1 MATNDE
7 IIAKLPGA
15 IEKLNETNKRAAA
28 KAALDE
34 KRKLADLRKQQTKA
48 NKKGAAKTREDKDA
62 IQELKDLRADIKDRG
77 AREEAAAASTAGQA
91 IALKA
96 QIEKDGKVAEDNKE
110 FQKLSY
116 EARKEDYA
124 QRLKNATSPAAKKD
138 IKQEARADAK
148 KNGSRLDKIGAGING
163 LFEMGKKSLKAAA
176 LGGIALLSTLAI
188 GGLLIALGE
197 FLQSDTFKNM
207 TKFISE
213 VIIPKL
219 MNFWNFIKKN
229 WEEIAIGIGALLIAI
244 GIVKAAVLAAKFVA
258 IANKIVLGFIA
269 VKTFLAGTMLPAIT
283 GFMVPLLPIIAIA
296 ALVALAICSIWAAF
310 ESFQTTLEETG
321 SVSEALKASITTFIS
336 TLLGVIPALF
346 LKLVSWVAGIFG
358 FDKFAKK
365 VDKIDP
371 IKSIADTISGLVSD
385 IVDFFTMLFNF
396 DFTKYLKGLIPE
408 TVKKVFGMERGVSG
422 MSEVDK
428 AEEIKSLEDDIKG
441 GNKRAAKY
449 ERDIATDLR
458 ARGPEHN
465 KAGNARRLTK
475 ATAIRDKNEE
485 RLARIQ
491 ELKGE
496 RPGTLSE
503 NRSGEFAPVRE
514 GTPAEKAEFKAMK
527 FARDKDG
534 KVMNMEQY
542 EKDRVKRSA
551 AGAGGGS
558 GGPINNVDARQ
569 SSSVTTTGSSGQ
581 SPIIFQKFGRLN
593 MRSSEG
599 V

>member
-188 GGLLIALGE
+188 GGLLIALGK

-219 MNFWNFIKKN
+219 MEFWNFIKEN
-229 WEEIAIGIGALLIAI
+229 WEEIAIGIGSLLIAI

-321 SVSEALKASITTFIS
+321 SVSEALKAAITTFVS
-336 TLLGVIPALF
+336 TLLGAIPALF

-358 FDKFAKK
+358 FDEFAKK

-371 IKSIADTISGLVSD
+371 IKMIAETISGLVSD
-385 IVDFFTMLFNF
+385 IVDFFTMLFDF
-396 DFTKYLKGLIPE
+396 DFTKYLKDMIPE

-428 AEEIKSLEDDIKG
+428 AEEIKSLEEDQTKT
-441 GNKRAAKY
+441 NKRIAK
-449 ERDIATDLR
+449 
-458 ARGPEHN
+458 
-465 KAGNARRLTK
+465 TK
-475 ATAIRDKNEE
+475 ADVARYKKSNSSFSGKRQEAQIARMETKNKE

-491 ELKGE
+491 ELRGE

-514 GTPAEKAEFKAMK
+514 GTAAEKAEFKAMK
-527 FARDKDG
+527 RRDQDG
-534 KVMNMEQY
+534 NVIKMEQY
-542 EKDRVKRSA
+542 EKDRVKREA

-558 GGPINNVDARQ
+558 GGPTNIVDARQ

>member
-219 MNFWNFIKKN
+219 MNFWNFIKEN

-269 VKTFLAGTMLPAIT
+269 VKTFLSATMLPAIT

-321 SVSEALKASITTFIS
+321 SVSEALKAAITTFVS
-336 TLLGVIPALF
+336 TLLGAIPALF

-358 FDKFAKK
+358 FDEFAKK

-371 IKSIADTISGLVSD
+371 IKMIAETISGLVSD

-396 DFTKYLKGLIPE
+396 DFGKYLKGLIPE
-408 TVKKVFGMERGVSG
+408 TVKKVFGMERGVSD

-428 AEEIKSLEDDIKG
+428 AEEIKSLEEDQAKD
-441 GNKRAAKY
+441 NKRIAK
-449 ERDIATDLR
+449 
-458 ARGPEHN
+458 
-465 KAGNARRLTK
+465 TK
-475 ATAIRDKNEE
+475 AVVARNRKSNPKFSGKRQEAQIARMETKNKE

-491 ELKGE
+491 ELRGE

>member
-1 MATNDE
+1 MADKKSNVNPTGDLDNEILSEITALKNNQIESNRRLPHVMDELKKQNEETAKEVAAGQTQQWIALREKIASNDPSNTE
-7 IIAKLPGA
+7 EVMKANLSA
-15 IEKLNETNKRAAA
+15 LEKLQEEMETTKDQGSNDAYESQKLLGEQIEAQKFAALSPAEQAEANEDSANADKKQSKFMKMISGGIGWLVESGKKFGNAA
-28 KAALDE
+28 K
-34 KRKLADLRKQQTKA
+34 
-48 NKKGAAKTREDKDA
+48 
-62 IQELKDLRADIKDRG
+62 I
-77 AREEAAAASTAGQA
+77 
-91 IALKA
+91 
-96 QIEKDGKVAEDNKE
+96 
-110 FQKLSY
+110 
-116 EARKEDYA
+116 
-124 QRLKNATSPAAKKD
+124 
-138 IKQEARADAK
+138 
-148 KNGSRLDKIGAGING
+148 
-163 LFEMGKKSLKAAA
+163 
-176 LGGIALLSTLAI
+176 GGIAILSTLAI

-219 MNFWNFIKKN
+219 MEFWNFIKEN
-229 WEEIAIGIGALLIAI
+229 WEEIAIGIGSLLIAI

-269 VKTFLAGTMLPAIT
+269 VKTFLSATMLPAIT
-283 GFMVPLLPIIAIA
+283 GFMVPLLPIIGVA
-296 ALVALAICSIWAAF
+296 ALVAIAICALWAAF

-336 TLLGVIPALF
+336 TLLGAIPALF

-358 FDKFAKK
+358 FDEFAKK

-428 AEEIKSLEDDIKG
+428 AEEIKSLEDDIKS

-449 ERDIATDLR
+449 EKDIATDLR

-514 GTPAEKAEFKAMK
+514 GTAAEKAEFKAMK
-527 FARDKDG
+527 RRDQDG
-534 KVMNMEQY
+534 NVIKMEQY
-542 EKDRVKRSA
+542 EKDRVKREA

-558 GGPINNVDARQ
+558 GGPTNIVDARQ

>member
-7 IIAKLPGA
+7 IIAKLP
-15 IEKLNETNKRAAA
+15 L
-28 KAALDE
+28 ALVE
-34 KRKLADLRKQQTKA
+34 LRKQNRAGAKKAAEDRAKEFEVLMAQRDAQKTDTKEGKA
-48 NKKGAAKTREDKDA
+48 ARKTMNKTLNQMRNQDSRKE
-62 IQELKDLRADIKDRG
+62 
-77 AREEAAAASTAGQA
+77 AREKEATASTAGQA
-91 IALKA
+91 ITLKKELEE
-96 QIEKDGKVAEDNKE
+96 QGKTAEDNKG
-110 FQKLSY
+110 FQKLSFK
-116 EARKEDYA
+116 ARKEDRK

-138 IKQEARADAK
+138 IRQEARADAK
-148 KNGSRLDKIGAGING
+148 KNGSRLDKIGAGIGG

-188 GGLLIALGE
+188 GGLLIALGN

-219 MNFWNFIKKN
+219 MEFWDFIKEN
-229 WEEIAIGIGALLIAI
+229 WEEIAIGIGSLLIAI

-269 VKTFLAGTMLPAIT
+269 VKTFLSATMLPAIT

-296 ALVALAICSIWAAF
+296 ALVALAICALWAAF

-321 SVSEALKASITTFIS
+321 SVSEALKAAITTFIS
-336 TLLGVIPALF
+336 TLLGAIPALF

-358 FDKFAKK
+358 FDEFAKK

-371 IKSIADTISGLVSD
+371 IKMIAETISGLVSD

-396 DFTKYLKGLIPE
+396 DFGKYLKGLIPE
-408 TVKKVFGMERGVSG
+408 TVKKVFGMERGVSD

-428 AEEIKSLEDDIKG
+428 AEEIKSLEEDQAKD
-441 GNKRAAKY
+441 NKRIAK
-449 ERDIATDLR
+449 
-458 ARGPEHN
+458 
-465 KAGNARRLTK
+465 TK
-475 ATAIRDKNEE
+475 AVVARNRKSNPKFSGKRQEAQIARMETKNKE

-491 ELKGE
+491 ELRGE

>member
-1 MATNDE
+1 M
-7 IIAKLPGA
+7 
-15 IEKLNETNKRAAA
+15 
-28 KAALDE
+28 
-34 KRKLADLRKQQTKA
+34 RKQQKRLLLAKQQWIALREKIASNDPSNTEEVMKA
-48 NKKGAAKTREDKDA
+48 NLSALEKLQEEMETTKDQGSNDAYESQKLLGEQIEAQKFAALSPAEQKEANEDSAAEDGKQSKFMKMISGGIGWLVESGKKFGNAAK
-62 IQELKDLRADIKDRG
+62 I
-77 AREEAAAASTAGQA
+77 
-91 IALKA
+91 
-96 QIEKDGKVAEDNKE
+96 
-110 FQKLSY
+110 
-116 EARKEDYA
+116 
-124 QRLKNATSPAAKKD
+124 
-138 IKQEARADAK
+138 
-148 KNGSRLDKIGAGING
+148 
-163 LFEMGKKSLKAAA
+163 
-176 LGGIALLSTLAI
+176 GGIAILSTLAI

-296 ALVALAICSIWAAF
+296 ALVALAICALWAAF

-321 SVSEALKASITTFIS
+321 SVSEALKAAITTFVS
-336 TLLGVIPALF
+336 TLLGAIPALF

-358 FDKFAKK
+358 FDEFAKK

-371 IKSIADTISGLVSD
+371 IKMIAETISGLVSD
-385 IVDFFTMLFNF
+385 IVDFFTNLFNF
-396 DFTKYLKGLIPE
+396 DFTKYLKNMIPE
-408 TVKKVFGMERGVSG
+408 SVKKVFGMERGVSD

-428 AEEIKSLEDDIKG
+428 AEEIKSLEEDQAKD
-441 GNKRAAKY
+441 NKRIAK
-449 ERDIATDLR
+449 T
-458 ARGPEHN
+458 
-465 KAGNARRLTK
+465 KAGVARNKKSNPKFSGKRQEAQIARMETK
-475 ATAIRDKNEE
+475 NKE

-491 ELKGE
+491 ELRGE

-503 NRSGEFAPVRE
+503 NRSGEFTPVRE

-527 FARDKDG
+527 RRDQDG
-534 KVMNMEQY
+534 NVIKMEQY
-542 EKDRVKRSA
+542 EKDRVKREA

-558 GGPINNVDARQ
+558 GGPTNIVDARQ

>member
-1 MATNDE
+1 MNSE
-7 IIAKLPGA
+7 LAKMR
-15 IEKLNETNKRAAA
+15 NQ
-28 KAALDE
+28 DS
-34 KRKLADLRKQQTKA
+34 RK
-48 NKKGAAKTREDKDA
+48 E
-62 IQELKDLRADIKDRG
+62 
-77 AREEAAAASTAGQA
+77 AREKAAAASTAGQA
-91 IALKA
+91 ITLKKELEE
-96 QIEKDGKVAEDNKE
+96 QGKTAEDNKE
-110 FQKLSY
+110 FQKLSFK
-116 EARKEDYA
+116 ARKEDRK

-213 VIIPKL
+213 VILPKL
-219 MNFWNFIKKN
+219 MEFWKFVKDN
-229 WEEIAIGIGALLIAI
+229 WVEIAIGIGSLLIAI

-269 VKTFLAGTMLPAIT
+269 VKTFLAGTMLTAIK
-283 GFMVPLLPIIAIA
+283 GFMVPLLPIIGVA
-296 ALVALAICSIWAAF
+296 ALVAAVLYSLWEAF
-310 ESFQTTLEETG
+310 KSFQTTLEETG
-321 SVSEALKASITTFIS
+321 SVGEAIKAAITTFVS
-336 TLLGVIPALF
+336 TLTGIIPALF

-358 FDKFAKK
+358 FDEFAKK

-371 IKSIADTISGLVSD
+371 IKMIAETISGLVSD
-385 IVDFFTMLFNF
+385 IVDFFTNLFNF
-396 DFTKYLKGLIPE
+396 DFTKYLKNMIPE
-408 TVKKVFGMERGVSG
+408 SVKKVFGMERGVSD

-428 AEEIKSLEDDIKG
+428 AEEIKSLEEDQAKD
-441 GNKRAAKY
+441 NKRIAK
-449 ERDIATDLR
+449 T
-458 ARGPEHN
+458 
-465 KAGNARRLTK
+465 KAGVARNKKSNPKFSGKRQEAQIARMETK
-475 ATAIRDKNEE
+475 NKE

-491 ELKGE
+491 ELRGE

-514 GTPAEKAEFKAMK
+514 GTAAEKAEFKAMK
-527 FARDKDG
+527 RRDQDG
-534 KVMNMEQY
+534 NVIKMEQY
-542 EKDRVKRSA
+542 EKDRVKREA

-558 GGPINNVDARQ
+558 GGPTNIVDARQ

-581 SPIIFQKFGRLN
+581 SPIVFHKFSRLN

>member
-7 IIAKLPGA
+7 IIAKLP
-15 IEKLNETNKRAAA
+15 L
-28 KAALDE
+28 ALVE
-34 KRKLADLRKQQTKA
+34 LRKQNRAGAKKAAEDRAKEFEVLMAQRDAQKTDTKEGKA
-48 NKKGAAKTREDKDA
+48 ARKTMNKTLNQMRNQDSRKE
-62 IQELKDLRADIKDRG
+62 
-77 AREEAAAASTAGQA
+77 AREKEATASTAGQA
-91 IALKA
+91 ITLKKELEE
-96 QIEKDGKVAEDNKE
+96 QGKTAEDNKG
-110 FQKLSY
+110 FQKLSFK
-116 EARKEDYA
+116 ARKEDRK

-138 IKQEARADAK
+138 IRQEARADAK
-148 KNGSRLDKIGAGING
+148 KNGSRLDKIGAGIGG

-219 MNFWNFIKKN
+219 MEFWDFIKEN
-229 WEEIAIGIGALLIAI
+229 WEEIAIGIGSLLIAI

-296 ALVALAICSIWAAF
+296 ALVALAICALWAAF

-321 SVSEALKASITTFIS
+321 SVSEALKAAITTFIS
-336 TLLGVIPALF
+336 TLLGAIPALF

-358 FDKFAKK
+358 FDEFAKK

-371 IKSIADTISGLVSD
+371 IKMIAETISGLVSD
-385 IVDFFTMLFNF
+385 IVDFFTMLFDF
-396 DFTKYLKGLIPE
+396 DFTKYLKDMIPE

-503 NRSGEFAPVRE
+503 NRSGELAPVRE
-514 GTPAEKAEFKAMK
+514 GTAAEKAEFKAMK
-527 FARDKDG
+527 RRDQDG
-534 KVMNMEQY
+534 NVIKMEQY
-542 EKDRVKRSA
+542 EKDRVKREA

-558 GGPINNVDARQ
+558 GGPTNIVDARQ
-569 SSSVTTTGSSGQ
+569 SSNVTTTGQSGN